1 MFIYSKSS
9 GLNNAAIGKLET
21 PIKMLIEHESNL
33 YKKQG
38 GICKWLFNVEKS
50 NKYGETIVA
59 STGFDT
65 FMATAEG
72 APGAIDTIE
81 ESSRKF
87 IEHIQY
93 TKEFA
98 ITAEMMEDANFGIA
112 ADAKRRVENFTRAY
126 YKTMDRICEKALSD
140 GDKEETYIAGTKLD
154 LTTSD
159 GCPLF
164 FHEHM
169 WGTARNNG
177 YQPNYYKA
185 NFCLDEGEQFYST
198 ERLNRYL
205 FDMSVRLRNMRDDNG
220 DILGYNADTIIIPCN
235 RPDLEATV
243 KKVCGSEYAP
253 GTANNDINIHYG
265 RWNVIVMPHWE
276 TDYDDMIIM
285 SSDANKT
292 LGGNMFF
299 NRVPLTITNWV
310 ENHTGNYIWNGRCRF
325 GVGFGSYKHIV
336 RVTSDPNAENVVEL

>member
-1 MFIYSKSS
+1 
-9 GLNNAAIGKLET
+9 
-21 PIKMLIEHESNL
+21 MLIEHESNV

-59 STGFDT
+59 NSDFDI
-65 FMATAEG
+65 FMATKEG
-72 APGAIDTIE
+72 APSVSDSIE
-81 ESSRKF
+81 ETYRKF
-87 IEHIQY
+87 IEHIQF
-93 TKEFA
+93 TKEFS
-98 ITAEMMEDANFGIA
+98 ISAEMIEDANFGIA
-112 ADAKRRVENFTRAY
+112 ADAKRRIENFTRAY

-140 GDKEETYIAGTKLD
+140 ATKASTVIAGTSLD

-164 FHEHM
+164 YNKHE
-169 WGTARNNG
+169 WGTSKNKG
-177 YQPNYYKA
+177 TQSNYFSA
-185 NFCLDEGEQFYST
+185 NFCMDEGENYYSAET
-198 ERLNRYL
+198 LSHML
-205 FDMSVRLRNMRDDNG
+205 FDMSVRLRNMRDENG
-220 DILGYNADTIIIPCN
+220 EILGYNADTIVLPCN
-235 RPDLEATV
+235 RSDLEALV
-243 KKVCGSEYAP
+243 KRVCGSEYAP
-253 GTANNDINIHYG
+253 GTANNDININYG

-276 TDYDDMIIM
+276 SENDDMLIM

-325 GVGFGSYKHIV
+325 GVGFGTYKHII
-336 RVTSDPNAENVVEL
+336 RLTRKYQDENATQI

>member
-9 GLNNAAIGKLET
+9 GVNNTAIGKLET
-21 PIKMLIEHESNL
+21 PIKMLIEHESNI

-38 GICKWLFNVEKS
+38 GICKWLFNIEKS

-59 STGFDT
+59 SSDFDI
-65 FMATAEG
+65 FMATKEG
-72 APGAIDTIE
+72 DPSAIDTVE
-81 ESSRKF
+81 ETYRKF

-93 TKEFA
+93 TKEFS

-112 ADAKRRVENFTRAY
+112 ADAKRRIENFTRAY

-140 GDKEETYIAGTKLD
+140 SVNSQTIVAGTVLD

-159 GCPLF
+159 GHPLF
-164 FHEHM
+164 FKNHK
-169 WGTARNNG
+169 WGTSKLNG
-177 YQPNYYKA
+177 KQANYFKT
-185 NFCLDEGEQFYST
+185 NFCMNADQSSYSA
-198 ERLNRYL
+198 EALNKNL
-205 FDMSVRLRNMRDDNG
+205 FELSVRLRNMRDESG
-220 DILGYNADTIIIPCN
+220 DIMGYNADTIVLPCN
-235 RPDLEATV
+235 RGGLEATV
-243 KKVCGSEYAP
+243 KSVCGSEYAP
-253 GTANNDINIHYG
+253 GNAHNDININYG

-276 TDYDDMIIM
+276 SEYDEMLIM

-299 NRVPLTITNWV
+299 NRVPLTVTNWV

-325 GVGFGSYKHIV
+325 GVGFGTYKHIV
-336 RVTSDPNAENVVEL
+336 RVTSNADALYALEI